1 MAIFGTLRMK
11 TFAAVMFVNFLA
23 IALIAVFF
31 PQRATSFFE
40 EAYADSLHDGVHI
53 GG

>member
-31 PQRATSFFE
+31 QQRATSFF
-40 EAYADSLHDGVHI
+40 
-53 GG
+53 